1 MLASSSHDGILIYP
15 RGGSAGSAHRVATDG
30 AAGHYR
36 GLVLAKLKPIRLD
49 LLLAAVLT
57 TLTVATAVN
66 QSGAYNW
73 PAHVLAGL
81 TVAPVALRQLAPV
94 ITMAVMLGALAVYSL
109 FEFGGLPSAGIGA
122 LVGMFTVATLRSRLV
137 AAVAFSAT
145 AVVVVLAFIA
155 VAPGAWS
162 EVAQSVLVVA
172 GAWMLGEGTRRWA
185 RRAERLAEEAARAVA
200 DERVRIAREL
210 HDIVAHHMS
219 VISLQAGVAQYVLD
233 TDLATARK
241 AITTVGDTSREALTE
256 MRRLLDV
263 LRVDHDDD
271 YRPQPGL
278 AALDELVER
287 ARGAGLPVDVT
298 ITGTARELQPG
309 PDLCAYRVVQE
320 SLTNVLKHAGPAEA
334 RIDVD
339 YGEQT
344 LVLKVTDNGRAS
356 RSAAGPD
363 HQPHGIRGM
372 RERAELYG
380 GVLTAGP
387 VVDGGFGVVLRLP
400 MGEVAAR

>member
-1 MLASSSHDGILIYP
+1 M
-15 RGGSAGSAHRVATDG
+15 V
-30 AAGHYR
+30 
-36 GLVLAKLKPIRLD
+36 AKLSPIRLD
-49 LLLAAVLT
+49 VLLAAVLT
-57 TLTVATAVN
+57 SLTVITAA
-66 QSGAYNW
+66 SRTGAHVTW
-73 PAHVLAGL
+73 PAYVLAAL
-81 TVAPVALRQLAPV
+81 TVAPIALRQLAPV
-94 ITMAVMLGALAVYSL
+94 ATMAVMLGALSAY
-109 FEFGGLPSAGIGA
+109 GLLGFSGVPSAGVGV
-122 LVGMFTVATLRSRLV
+122 LVGTFTVATLRSRVV
-137 AAVAFSAT
+137 AGVTSAVT
-145 AVVVVLAFIA
+145 TVVVVLAFLRVDA
-155 VAPGAWS
+155 VVAWS
-162 EVAQSVLVVA
+162 EVAQSVLVVM

-185 RRAERLAEEAARAVA
+185 ERAERLAEEAARAVA

-233 TDLATARK
+233 TDVPTARK
-241 AITTVGDTSREALTE
+241 AITTVGETSREALTE

-287 ARGAGLPVDVT
+287 ARGAGLPVDVVVA
-298 ITGTARELQPG
+298 GEARELQPG
-309 PDLCAYRVVQE
+309 PDLCAYRVAQE

-334 RIDVD
+334 RIDLD

-344 LVLKVTDNGRAS
+344 FVLKVTDNGRAAHGG
-356 RSAAGPD
+356 AAVAD
-363 HQPHGIRGM
+363 HEPHGIRGM

-387 VVDGGFGVVLRLP
+387 TAGGGFGVVLRLP
-400 MGEVAAR
+400 MAEVAAR